1 MVMCQKQLFLLMW
14 GNQNIWTIPPIS
26 AVIGIPLY
34 IRAETLLPISGAL
47 VNQGMGV
54 GAVVALIIGGAGAS
68 IPEVFLLG
76 KLFKLKL
83 LFAFVV
89 SILTLAITTGVLVQ
103 ISF

>member
-1 MVMCQKQLFLLMW
+1 
-14 GNQNIWTIPPIS
+14 
-26 AVIGIPLY
+26 
-34 IRAETLLPISGAL
+34 
-47 VNQGMGV
+47 MGV